1 MRANETRGTSD
12 YDTAMKN
19 FIALEGKHLPE
30 WSADEKAV
38 YEVLKQQAGRSL
50 SVLGLSRWIRNNP
63 DLMKADKKIAAAA
76 KKLASAMVIAEDV
89 DGNDCCI

>member
-1 MRANETRGTSD
+1 
-12 YDTAMKN
+12 MKN
-19 FIALEGKHLPE
+19 IVALEGRHLPE

-38 YEVLKQQAGRSL
+38 YELLKQRAGSPL

-76 KKLASAMVIAEDV
+76 KKLWLMGMITEDV
-89 DGNDCCI
+89 DGNYSI

>member
-1 MRANETRGTSD
+1 
-12 YDTAMKN
+12 MKN

-76 KKLASAMVIAEDV
+76 KNLASGMVIAEDV
-89 DGNDCCI
+89 DGNYCCI